1 MIILICES
9 DTEAEEFT
17 EWLNANGIGAEL
29 TMNEPDSVA
38 SQRESDLD
46 FNKLWENY
54 CNA

>member
-29 TMNEPDSVA
+29 TMTVKGVNASFVKTTKVNLASVK
-38 SQRESDLD
+38 R
-46 FNKLWENY
+46 
-54 CNA
+54 